1 MLYKSYIGMIAL
13 PKLAYFMIFV
23 AAFSS
28 SASMAFGQT
37 SEDNWQ
43 TYVDPAGRFT
53 LFYPS
58 DLQLQGKENFLSSV
72 DLTLANPSYSREF
85 KITVTYNDDD
95 GSLLQYANNLEISP
109 ENYLTALENEV
120 KPAYQKYNFVND
132 ISNSDELYGFPT
144 VSNMVDFTNH
154 NGESGRTMNVLA
166 VINGQGSFLFSYS
179 NTVEAFDKYLPT
191 VNEII
196 RSIVILK

>member
-1 MLYKSYIGMIAL
+1 MIVQ
-13 PKLAYFMIFV
+13 PRLAYLMILI

-28 SASMAFGQT
+28 SASAAFGQT

-58 DLQLQGKENFLSSV
+58 DLQPQGKENFLSSV
-72 DLTLANPSYSREF
+72 DLTLANSNYPREF
-85 KITVTYNDDD
+85 KITVTYKDDD
-95 GSLLQYANNLEISP
+95 TSLVQYASNLEISSK
-109 ENYLTALENEV
+109 NYLTALENEV
-120 KPAYQKYNFVND
+120 KPAYQKYNYVND

-144 VSNMVDFTNH
+144 VGNMVDFTNH

-166 VINGQGSFLFSYS
+166 IINGQGSFLFSYS
-179 NTVEAFDKYLPT
+179 NTVEAFYKYLPT

-196 RSIVILK
+196 KSIVILK

>member
-1 MLYKSYIGMIAL
+1 MIVR
-13 PKLAYFMIFV
+13 PKLAYFIILV

-28 SASMAFGQT
+28 TASAAFGQT
-37 SEDNWQ
+37 SVEDWQ
-43 TYVDPAGRFT
+43 TYVDPASRFT

-58 DLQLQGKENFLSSV
+58 DLEPQGKENFLSSV
-72 DLTLANPSYSREF
+72 DLTLANPSYPREF

-95 GSLLQYANNLEISP
+95 TSLVQFANNLEISP

-120 KPAYQKYNFVND
+120 KLAYQKYSFVND
-132 ISNSDELYGFPT
+132 ISNSEELYGFPT

-166 VINGQGSFLFSYS
+166 IINGQGSFLFSYS
-179 NTVEAFDKYLPT
+179 NTAEAFGKYLPT